1 MLLSRPVQARLDLQ
15 PLARALNRVDAGRAE
30 GTEWGA
36 SSMVDTGPL
45 LR

>member
-1 MLLSRPVQARLDLQ
+1 MQARLDLQ
-15 PLARALNRVDAGRAE
+15 PLARALNGIDGGREE

-36 SSMVDTGPL
+36 SSMVDTGPI